1 MCVCER
7 ERENVCVDRLKV
19 RKFIYF
25 QNLFA
30 STIFQL
36 WTVNWLTNF
45 FYFLQTLQNQM
56 PFLILNKLK
65 TLTLFLSVN
74 KNQLIFTQF
83 KYLSIFFVKMPKCFS
98 TRGRATLEDRLA
110 APLSLSLSHSLS
122 LSSSKYDKPDFLP
135 RSDLSNYVRSLIRS
149 LSLSLSHSLSLWLKI
164 WWTRLFAE
172 VGFIKLRK

>member
-1 MCVCER
+1 
-7 ERENVCVDRLKV
+7 
-19 RKFIYF
+19 
-25 QNLFA
+25 
-30 STIFQL
+30 
-36 WTVNWLTNF
+36 
-45 FYFLQTLQNQM
+45 M

-110 APLSLSLSHSLS
+110 APLSLSLSLSHSLS

-149 LSLSLSHSLSLWLKI
+149 LSLSYSLSLALAQNMMI
-164 WWTRLFAE
+164 PTFCR
-172 VGFIKLRK
+172 GRIYQTT